1 MEIAQRAFNLMDAIA
16 NTTRNGNRN
25 AVTDGCIA
33 MMTCRTAVLGA
44 LLNVRIN
51 LGSIKDSEFVNRL
64 TDKCNATEEET
75 IRKERELIDWVKTTL

>member
-1 MEIAQRAFNLMDAIA
+1 
-16 NTTRNGNRN
+16 
-25 AVTDGCIA
+25 